1 MAVESRTFTDA
12 ERMELRSHVELAGEA
27 ISSYWPMRTFIH
39 HNPLHGLEDLPFAQ
53 AVKRGEQLLGGKGYL
68 PSDLYRRYFEQG
80 RIRPDDLTRVLA
92 PLASER
98 RVLFAG
104 REVSHLD
111 VLRLS
116 MVHGLGDA
124 VRAQSNPSVPVED
137 GLDRLTSWLAT
148 AVGQS
153 RISQTETLVPRETVD
168 LLSHE
173 TLSTWCDRTLGTSL
187 VSDINEQMIKWCSAF
202 LDEGEASWTM
212 PDRQHTFYRAWKRLA
227 RYDASLRLLGVAD
240 AVQKIDALGDRPE
253 EAVLESLAVM
263 GIPNSTWESY
273 FAWHLSALPGWTGYI
288 KWRSEEQH
296 HPWQARYPADLVKY
310 LAVRLF
316 YEREFVAL
324 HCRQSL
330 DIAGHYDAIRTFIE
344 RVPYAHWLRR
354 QLLEGR
360 LPASA
365 AAEAREWSRLHRTA
379 KPDEWNDFGKQV
391 YEQTAEWRAS
401 VAMRRDAGRLWA
413 LSAAMGVDP
422 EQISATEPTDVS
434 TILNWLDGFPAGQQS
449 QRWLEAFEA
458 RHRLD
463 IVGQLR
469 RVATQLRDAEARASS
484 GGSSRP
490 LAQMVFCIDVRSEVL
505 RRHLEQLGGYET
517 LGVAGFFGIPVK
529 YQAFGGEH
537 PVTHSPVLLKPKNHI
552 REIPRSYHGAAASR
566 HRLFARLSKAG
577 HELLH
582 DLKENVITPYVMVE
596 ALGWF
601 FSVPFFGKTL
611 CPLWYHRLTSWVKGL
626 WLPPLATTLTI
637 DKLTREQAEEMVAAE
652 QRASI
657 RASLRREFP
666 SLGSAI
672 TPALIETIR
681 LGALENQDGHSGGEV
696 ANALGITPSE
706 AEALHE
712 RLRRELALTPRGM
725 STRMQRITLHGFSV
739 AEQAYGVEAALRL
752 MGFTSGFSRLVVICS
767 HGSTSDNNPYESAL
781 DCGAC
786 GGNSGLPNARAFA
799 AMANNPAVRKVLES
813 RGIKLPGDTHFV
825 AALHDT
831 TRNDVRIVDLEDVP
845 PTHRKDLGRL
855 LEDLKEAGTQAA
867 LERGLALERPGANPT
882 PRDPQQRA
890 SRRSVDWAQVRP
902 EWGLSKNNL
911 LIIGRRDLTRSLD
924 LQGRSFLHSYDYHQD
939 SSGKLLETIMTA
951 PLIVAQWINMEH
963 YFSTV
968 DNEVYG
974 SGSKVYHNIVGRV
987 GVMSGATSDLRL
999 GLPAQTVL
1007 DGPVPYHEP
1016 IRLLT
1021 VIEAPRALVES
1032 VIAKHPGLERLFLNE
1047 WVSLVVC
1054 EPNEAAFYQYDTMQ
1068 GWRLLSEEA
1077 ELRREP
1083 DGNSDGKFDRRPD
1096 AGEPGAHPESGAPM
1110 REGEKPAASRS

>member
-39 HNPLHGLEDLPFAQ
+39 HNPLHGLEALPFNQ

-68 PSDLYRRYFEQG
+68 PSALYRRYFEQG
-80 RIRPDDLTRVLA
+80 RIRQEDLTRVLA

-116 MVHGLGDA
+116 MVHGLNDA
-124 VRAQSNPSVPVED
+124 AQAQSVPSVPVED
-137 GLDRLTSWLAT
+137 SLDQLTVWLAT
-148 AVGQS
+148 AVRQA
-153 RISQTETLVPRETVD
+153 RTSQTETLVPWETVD

-187 VSDINEQMIKWCSAF
+187 VSDITEQMIKWCSAF

-227 RYDASLRLLGVAD
+227 RYDASLRLLGVTD
-240 AVQKIDALGDRPE
+240 AAQKIAALSDRPE
-253 EAVLESLAVM
+253 EAVLDSLAVM
-263 GIPNSTWESY
+263 GIPKSAWESY
-273 FAWHLSALPGWTGYI
+273 FALHLSALPGWTGYI
-288 KWRSEEQH
+288 KWRAEEQH
-296 HPWQARYPADLVKY
+296 HPWQARYPVDLVKY

-324 HCRQSL
+324 HCRRSL
-330 DIAGHYDAIRTFIE
+330 DIAGHYDAIRTSIE
-344 RVPYAHWLRR
+344 QAPYAHWLRR
-354 QLLEGR
+354 QLMEGR

-365 AAEAREWSRLHRTA
+365 AAEAREWRRLHRTA
-379 KPDEWNDFGKQV
+379 RPDEWNGIGKQV
-391 YEQTAEWRAS
+391 YEQTAGWRAS
-401 VAMRRDAGRLWA
+401 EAVKRDARRLWA
-413 LSAAMGVDP
+413 LSVAMGLDP
-422 EQISATEPTDVS
+422 EQISGTEPADVS

-458 RHRLD
+458 GHRRD
-463 IVGQLR
+463 IVWQLSS
-469 RVATQLRDAEARASS
+469 VATQLRDAGDRVSS

-529 YQAFGGEH
+529 YQAFGEEH

-566 HRLFARLSKAG
+566 HRLFARLNKAG

-601 FSVPFFGKTL
+601 FSIPFFGKTL

-637 DKLTREQAEEMVAAE
+637 DKLTREEAEEMVAAE

-657 RASLRREFP
+657 RAALRREFP
-666 SLGSAI
+666 ALGSAI

-681 LGALENQDGHSGGEV
+681 LGALENQDEHGREEV
-696 ANALGITPSE
+696 SNALGIAPSE
-706 AEALHE
+706 ANALHE

-739 AEQAYGVEAALRL
+739 AEQTYGVEAALRL
-752 MGFTSGFSRLVVICS
+752 MGFTSGFSRLVVMCS

-799 AMANNPAVRKVLES
+799 SMANNPAVRKVLES
-813 RGIKLPGDTHFV
+813 RGIKIPGDTHFV

-845 PTHRKDLGRL
+845 PTHRKDLVRL

-867 LERGLALERPGANPT
+867 LERGLTLERPLAKAT
-882 PRDPQQRA
+882 RRDPQQRA

-911 LIIGRRDLTRSLD
+911 LIIGRRELTRPLD
-924 LQGRSFLHSYDYHQD
+924 LQGRSFLHSYDYRQD
-939 SSGKLLETIMTA
+939 ASGKLLETIMTA

-1016 IRLLT
+1016 MRLLT
-1021 VIEAPRALVES
+1021 VIEAPRALVAS
-1032 VIAKHPGLERLFLNE
+1032 VIAKHPGLERLFQNE

-1054 EPNEAAFYQYDTMQ
+1054 EPKEAAFYHYDIMQ
-1068 GWRLLSEEA
+1068 GWRLLPEEA
-1077 ELRREP
+1077 ELRQELE
-1083 DGNSDGKFDRRPD
+1083 GSSGRRPD
-1096 AGEPGAHPESGAPM
+1096 AGESGAQPESDGPV
-1110 REGEKPAASRS
+1110 REGEAPAASRP

>member
-1 MAVESRTFTDA
+1 MAVETRTFTDA

-53 AVKRGEQLLGGKGYL
+53 AVKRGELLLGGKGYL
-68 PSDLYRRYFEQG
+68 PSALYRRYFEQG
-80 RIRPDDLTRVLA
+80 RIRQEDLTRVLA

-116 MVHGLGDA
+116 MVHGLSDA
-124 VRAQSNPSVPVED
+124 AQAHSDPPVPAED
-137 GLDRLTSWLAT
+137 RLDQLTSWFAT
-148 AVGQS
+148 AVGQA
-153 RISQTETLVPRETVD
+153 RTSQMETLVPWEPVD

-173 TLSTWCDRTLGTSL
+173 TLSAWCDRTLGTAL
-187 VSDINEQMIKWCSAF
+187 VADINEQMIKWCSAF

-227 RYDASLRLLGVAD
+227 RYDASLRLLGVTD
-240 AVQKIDALGDRPE
+240 AAQKIDALGDRPE
-253 EAVLESLAVM
+253 EAVLDSLAVM
-263 GIPNSTWESY
+263 GIPKSAWESY
-273 FAWHLSALPGWTGYI
+273 FALHLSAMPGWTGYI

-296 HPWQARYPADLVKY
+296 HPWQARYPVDLVKY

-330 DIAGHYDAIRTFIE
+330 DIAGHYDAIRASIE
-344 RVPYAHWLRR
+344 QAPYAHWLRR
-354 QLLEGR
+354 QLMEGR

-365 AAEAREWSRLHRTA
+365 AAEAREWRRLHRTA
-379 KPDEWNDFGKQV
+379 RPDEWNGIGRQV
-391 YEQTAEWRAS
+391 YEQTAGWRAS
-401 VAMRRDAGRLWA
+401 EAVKRDVRRLWA

-422 EQISATEPTDVS
+422 EQISETQPTDVS

-458 RHRLD
+458 RHRRD

-469 RVATQLRDAEARASS
+469 SVATQLRDAGDRVSS

-490 LAQMVFCIDVRSEVL
+490 LAQMVFCIDIRSEVL

-529 YQAFGGEH
+529 YQAFGEEH

-566 HRLFARLSKAG
+566 HRLFARLNKAG

-637 DKLTREQAEEMVAAE
+637 DKLTREEAEEMVAAE

-657 RASLRREFP
+657 RAALRREFP
-666 SLGSAI
+666 ALGSAI

-681 LGALENQDGHSGGEV
+681 LGALENRDEQSRGEV
-696 ANALGITPSE
+696 ANALGIAPSE
-706 AEALHE
+706 ADALHE
-712 RLRRELALTPRGM
+712 GLRRELALTPRGM

-752 MGFTSGFSRLVVICS
+752 MGFTSGFSRLVVMCS

-786 GGNSGLPNARAFA
+786 GGNSGLPNARAFS

-813 RGIKLPGDTHFV
+813 RGVKIPGDTHFV

-845 PTHRKDLGRL
+845 PTHRKDLVRL

-867 LERGLALERPGANPT
+867 LERGLALERPGTKPT
-882 PRDPQQRA
+882 RRDPQQRA

-911 LIIGRRDLTRSLD
+911 LIIGRRELTRPLD
-924 LQGRSFLHSYDYHQD
+924 LQGRSFLHSYDYRQD

-1032 VIAKHPGLERLFLNE
+1032 VIAKHPGLERLFQNE

-1054 EPNEAAFYQYDTMQ
+1054 EPNEAAFYHYDIMQ
-1068 GWRLLSEEA
+1068 GWRVVSEES
-1077 ELRREP
+1077 ELRQELE
-1083 DGNSDGKFDRRPD
+1083 GSSGRRPD
-1096 AGEPGAHPESGAPM
+1096 ADESGAQPGSGGPV
-1110 REGEKPAASRS
+1110 REGEEPAASRP

>member
-39 HNPLHGLEDLPFAQ
+39 HNPLHGLEDLPFDQ

-68 PSDLYRRYFEQG
+68 PGALYRRYFEQG
-80 RIRPDDLTRVLA
+80 RICQEDLTEVLA

-104 REVSHLD
+104 REVSHPE

-116 MVHGLGDA
+116 MVHGLGEALPAHADRSVSA
-124 VRAQSNPSVPVED
+124 KDNPDE
-137 GLDRLTSWLAT
+137 LTSWLA
-148 AVGQS
+148 AVVGQARTGQS
-153 RISQTETLVPRETVD
+153 EALMLREPVD

-187 VSDINEQMIKWCSAF
+187 VPDINEQMIKWCGAF

-212 PDRQHTFYRAWKRLA
+212 PDRQQTFYRAWKRLV
-227 RYDASLRLLGVAD
+227 RYDASLRLLGVTDVA
-240 AVQKIDALGDRPE
+240 QKIDALGDRPE
-253 EAVLESLAVM
+253 EAVLDSLSVM
-263 GIPNSTWESY
+263 GIPKSAWESY
-273 FAWHLSALPGWTGYI
+273 FALHLSALPGWTGYI

-296 HPWQARYPADLVKY
+296 HPWQARYPVDLVKY

-324 HCRQSL
+324 HCRRLL
-330 DIAGHYDAIRTFIE
+330 DIPGHYDAVRASIE
-344 RVPYAHWLRR
+344 QAPYAHWLRR
-354 QLLEGR
+354 QLMEEA
-360 LPASA
+360 LPPSF
-365 AAEAREWSRLHRTA
+365 AAEAQEWSRLHRTA
-379 KPDEWNDFGKQV
+379 TPDEWNGIGKQI
-391 YEQTAEWRAS
+391 YEQTAGWRAS
-401 VAMRRDAGRLWA
+401 ETVKHDVRRLLA
-413 LSAAMGVDP
+413 LSVAIGADP
-422 EQISATEPTDVS
+422 EQIRETAPSDVS

-458 RHRLD
+458 RHRRD
-463 IVGQLR
+463 VVRQLR
-469 RVATQLRDAEARASS
+469 GVATQLRESDERVSS
-484 GGSSRP
+484 SGSSRP
-490 LAQMVFCIDVRSEVL
+490 LAQLVFCIDIRSEVL

-566 HRLFARLSKAG
+566 HRLFSRLNKAG

-611 CPLWYHRLTSWVKGL
+611 CPLWYHRVTSWVKRM

-637 DKLTREQAEEMVAAE
+637 DKLTREEAEEMVAAE

-657 RASLRREFP
+657 RASLRHEFP
-666 SLGSAI
+666 ALGSAI

-681 LGALENQDGHSGGEV
+681 LGALENQDEQSRGVV
-696 ANALGITPSE
+696 ASALGIAPS
-706 AEALHE
+706 AADALHE

-725 STRMQRITLHGFSV
+725 STRLQRITLHGFSV

-752 MGFTSGFSRLVVICS
+752 MGFTSGFSRLVVMCS

-799 AMANNPAVRKVLES
+799 AMANNQAVRKVLEM
-813 RGIKLPGDTHFV
+813 RGLKIPSDTHFV
-825 AALHDT
+825 AASHDT

-845 PTHRKDLGRL
+845 PTHRKDLVRL
-855 LEDLKEAGTQAA
+855 LEDLNEAGTQAA
-867 LERGLALERPGANPT
+867 LERGMALERPAARASR
-882 PRDPQQRA
+882 RDPQQRA
-890 SRRSVDWAQVRP
+890 RRRSVDWAQVRP

-911 LIIGRRDLTRSLD
+911 LIIGRRELTRPLD
-924 LQGRSFLHSYDYHQD
+924 LQGRSFLHSYDYRQD
-939 SSGKLLETIMTA
+939 FSGKLLETIMTA

-1016 IRLLT
+1016 MRLLA
-1021 VIEAPRALVES
+1021 VIEAPRVRVES
-1032 VIAKHPGLERLFLNE
+1032 VIATHPGLERLFQNE

-1054 EPNEAAFYQYDTMQ
+1054 EPNEAAFYHYDIMR
-1068 GWRLLSEEA
+1068 GWRLVSEEL
-1077 ELRREP
+1077 ELCPDIRE
-1083 DGNSDGKFDRRPD
+1083 N
-1096 AGEPGAHPESGAPM
+1096 
-1110 REGEKPAASRS
+1110 